1 MKRNLEKKK
10 MIANHLGC
18 FGNFESADTICRR
31 FCALNLRCAIER
43 DQNDQLEILED
54 ILDAEGMLLKIN

>member
-1 MKRNLEKKK
+1 MKKDLEKKR
-10 MIANHLGC
+10 ILGNHVGC
-18 FGNFESADTICRR
+18 YGNFDPADAICRR

-54 ILDAEGMLLKIN
+54 LLDAEGMSLKIN